1 MEPTPEGFRRLI
13 EEIVDSRLNAW
24 QKATVAIATPPVPEP
39 APSGW
44 ITDRVPTAKD
54 GNQFGCVRIPVYA
67 TPTGDPTPF
76 DYIQWSSVHPGT
88 PWSNTCSEPG
98 PWDSTC
104 LDHNGWIRSRLPDP
118 KNETSF
124 AGNVLIPVRCGLE
137 TAVINHAL
145 IAPGQPWAPWGGPP
159 GPYQP

>member
-24 QKATVAIATPPVPEP
+24 QKATGAIVTPPVPEP

-88 PWSNTCSEPG
+88 PWSNARSEPG
-98 PWDSTC
+98 PWDPTC
-104 LDHNGWIRSRLPDP
+104 LDHNGWIRSRLPTVWDASQGSCWVKVP
-118 KNETSF
+118 SIPGFIFQNYT
-124 AGNVLIPVRCGLE
+124 LIV
-137 TAVINHAL
+137 
-145 IAPGQPWAPWGGPP
+145 PGQPWAPWGAAP
-159 GPYQP
+159 GPYLP